1 MLTLKLKN
9 LKKHL
14 TINKLDE
21 RIMNWMEILQE
32 CSHKMRGAA
41 LRYYAS
47 PKAAVGFGV
56 GAGGD
61 TSKRIDLAAEKALI
75 DCLGK
80 HEISCTLVSEEA
92 GTKKLGLEPSEY
104 YVITDP
110 VDGTTNAVRGLPFS
124 ANVIAVSRGPWL
136 KDVEPAVVSDIIHD
150 ITYTAQKNGGAFK
163 NGKKIKPSET
173 SDMADVVIG
182 VDLNTIK
189 IEEFIPKLKGLFNAG
204 KHFRHFGANALE
216 ICYVADGST
225 DAFIDIRGKLRV
237 TDMVASQLILREAGG
252 IIVTPD
258 GEELN
263 VPLAATQRLSFIA
276 ASNKKLY
283 EAIKVALNS

>member
-1 MLTLKLKN
+1 
-9 LKKHL
+9 
-14 TINKLDE
+14 
-21 RIMNWMEILQE
+21 MNWLKIIQE
-32 CSHKMRGAA
+32 CSQKIRKEA
-41 LRYYAS
+41 LKFYGS
-47 PKAAVGFGV
+47 PQAAVGFGV

-75 DCLGK
+75 DCLNK

-92 GTKKLGLEPSEY
+92 GIKKIGSQSSEI
-104 YVITDP
+104 YVTTDP

-124 ANVIAVSRGPWL
+124 ATVIAVSGEPWL
-136 KDVEPAVVSDIIHD
+136 QDVETALVTDLIHN

-163 NGKKIKPSET
+163 NGERIKPSET
-173 SDMADVVIG
+173 SEIEDAVIG
-182 VDLNTIK
+182 VDLNTFR
-189 IEEFIPKLKGLFNAG
+189 IEELVTKLEGLFKKG

-237 TDMVASQLILREAGG
+237 TDMVASYLILREAGG
-252 IIVTPD
+252 IMVTPE

-263 VPLAATQRLSFIA
+263 VPLAPTQRLSFIA
-276 ASNKKLY
+276 ASNKRIY
-283 EAIKVALNS
+283 EAIKESLT

>member
-1 MLTLKLKN
+1 MDWL
-9 LKKHL
+9 
-14 TINKLDE
+14 
-21 RIMNWMEILQE
+21 EIIQE
-32 CSHKMRGAA
+32 CSQKMRRAA
-41 LRYYAS
+41 LRYYGS

-75 DCLGK
+75 ECLSK
-80 HEISCTLVSEEA
+80 HEVSCTLVSEEA
-92 GTKKLGLEPSEY
+92 GTKQIGYAPSEY
-104 YVITDP
+104 YVTTDP

-136 KDVEPAVVSDIIHD
+136 QDVETAIVTDLVHG
-150 ITYTAQKNGGAFK
+150 ITYTAQKNRGAFK
-163 NGKKIKPSET
+163 NGERIKPSET
-173 SDMADVVIG
+173 SEIEDAVIG
-182 VDLNTIK
+182 VDLNTFK
-189 IEEFIPKLKGLFNAG
+189 IEELVTKLEGLFKRA

-237 TDMVASQLILREAGG
+237 TDMVASYLILREAGG
-252 IIVTPD
+252 IMVSPE

-276 ASNKKLY
+276 ASNKRIY
-283 EAIKVALNS
+283 EAIREALNS

>member
-1 MLTLKLKN
+1 
-9 LKKHL
+9 
-14 TINKLDE
+14 
-21 RIMNWMEILQE
+21 MEILLE
-32 CSHKMRGAA
+32 CARKMKKAA
-41 LRYYAS
+41 VRYYGS
-47 PKAAVGFGV
+47 PKAATGFGV

-92 GTKKLGLEPSEY
+92 GTKKIGLGPSEY
-104 YVITDP
+104 YVVTDP
-110 VDGTTNAVRGLPFS
+110 VDGTTNAVHGLPFS
-124 ANVIAVSRGPWL
+124 ATVIAVAKKPWL
-136 KDVEPAVVSDIIHD
+136 KDVEAAIVADLVHD
-150 ITYTAQKNGGAFK
+150 VTYTAQKNGGAFK
-163 NGKKIKPSET
+163 NGEKIKPSEV
-173 SDMADVVIG
+173 SNIEDAVIG

-189 IEEFIPKLKGLFNAG
+189 IEELVPKLKGLFKAG
-204 KHFRHFGANALE
+204 KHFRHFGANAQE

-237 TDMVASQLILREAGG
+237 TDMVASYLILKEARG
-252 IIVTPD
+252 IIVAPN

-263 VPLAATQRLSFIA
+263 IPLDATQRLSFIA

-283 EAIKVALNS
+283 KAIIEALNS

>member
-1 MLTLKLKN
+1 
-9 LKKHL
+9 
-14 TINKLDE
+14 
-21 RIMNWMEILQE
+21 MNWMEILQE
-32 CSHKMRGAA
+32 CAQKMKKAA
-41 LRYYAS
+41 LRYYGS

-80 HEISCTLVSEEA
+80 HEISCTLISEEA
-92 GTKKLGLEPSEY
+92 GTKKIGLGSSEY

-124 ANVIAVSRGPWL
+124 ANVIAVSKSPWL
-136 KDVEPAVVSDIIHD
+136 KDVETAIVSDIVHD

-163 NGKKIKPSET
+163 NGQKITPSQT
-173 SDMADVVIG
+173 SNIEDAVIG

-189 IEEFIPKLKGLFNAG
+189 LEDIVAKLGNLFKAG
-204 KHFRHFGANALE
+204 KHFRHFGANAQE

-225 DAFIDIRGKLRV
+225 DAFIDLRGKLRV
-237 TDMVASQLILREAGG
+237 TDMVASYLILREAGG
-252 IIVTPD
+252 IIVTPE

-283 EAIKVALNS
+283 QAIKEALSG